1 MRGGKKPGPVA
12 VVVADH
18 PSPAEGI
25 YKAISNT
32 TIKKL
37 CACKNLVFFK
47 SACILRT
54 RAIERV

>member
-25 YKAISNT
+25 YKAILLLKSYALVRT
-32 TIKKL
+32 L
-37 CACKNLVFFK
+37 YFLRALVF
-47 SACILRT
+47 
-54 RAIERV
+54 